1 MKKIISILTILLIT
15 TISYSQI
22 PMSVGVSVKKKKSK
36 NYVVIT
42 DYEPTMKVLDSILK
56 KGSYILI
63 DGSRWYTIPNKKKK
77 KVDKALSN
85 IERSV

>member
-1 MKKIISILTILLIT
+1 MKKIISILTILLISI
-15 TISYSQI
+15 ISYSQI

-42 DYEPTMKVLDSILK
+42 NYGPTMKVLDSILK

-63 DGSRWYTIPNKKKK
+63 DDSRWYTIPNRKRK
-77 KVDKALSN
+77 KVDRLLDG
-85 IERSV
+85 IERQV